1 MKNYFF
7 TKVKIKL
14 GKYLART
21 FPLNRVRCLGLRMC
35 GFNVGKNVYIGPNL
49 RVASL
54 ISKKGC
60 KLKIEDRVAIGPN
73 VTLVLSSDANNS
85 KLMEKISPVIGEII
99 LEKDSW
105 IGACVVI
112 LPNVVIG
119 EGAIVGASSMVNKS
133 VPSNKIY
140 AGNPAKFIKD
150 IISN

>member
-1 MKNYFF
+1 MKNNFF
-7 TKVKIKL
+7 IKVKIKL

-21 FPLNRVRCLGLRMC
+21 FPLNRVRCFGLRMC
-35 GFNVGKNVYIGPNL
+35 GFNIGKNVYIGPNL
-49 RVASL
+49 RVASH
-54 ISKKGC
+54 ISLRGC

-85 KLMEKISPVIGEII
+85 KLMENISPVIGEII
-99 LEKDSW
+99 LEKDAW

-133 VPSNKIY
+133 VPSKKNICRKSSEVY
-140 AGNPAKFIKD
+140 KRHYP
-150 IISN
+150 